1 VLLAD
6 DFPLFLE
13 RVSSHLEPAFE
24 VVEKVGD
31 GQSLFE
37 AATKLDPDLIVT
49 DLSMPV
55 LNGLEAVK
63 RLKESGCAARIVFL
77 TVNTDPD
84 VVQAGLAAG
93 ALAPPTFCRL
103 SATLLRGGSSF
114 LRLSQVRASQK
125 EGRRPAAGHEAIAMK
140 FRPFSSPIA

>member
-1 VLLAD
+1 
-6 DFPLFLE
+6 
-13 RVSSHLEPAFE
+13 
-24 VVEKVGD
+24 
-31 GQSLFE
+31 
-37 AATKLDPDLIVT
+37 
-49 DLSMPV
+49 MPV

-84 VVQAGLAAG
+84 VVQASLAAG
-93 ALAPPTFCRL
+93 CPCVRGQEPTRHRPFAGYPGRSCGADLRL
-103 SATLLRGGSSF
+103 

-125 EGRRPAAGHEAIAMK
+125 EGRRPAAGREAIAMK

>member
-1 VLLAD
+1 MAQLSRVRVLLAD

-93 ALAPPTFCRL
+93 ALAYVAKSQL
-103 SATLLRGGSSF
+103 ATDLLPAIRDALAGRIFVSPSI
-114 LRLSQVRASQK
+114 AS
-125 EGRRPAAGHEAIAMK
+125 E
-140 FRPFSSPIA
+140 S